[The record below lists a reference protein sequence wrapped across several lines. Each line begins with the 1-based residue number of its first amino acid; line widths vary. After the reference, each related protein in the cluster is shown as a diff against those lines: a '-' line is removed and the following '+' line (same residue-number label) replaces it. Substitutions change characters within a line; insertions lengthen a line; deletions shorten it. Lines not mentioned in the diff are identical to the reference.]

1 MPTSPY
7 LFQRL
12 AGHASDTALR
22 DQWQQLAAASGSCEA
37 IYQSPAFADFL
48 DSGASHGHSFHLYGA
63 YQAHTGQR
71 LGLIPVML
79 ASAGQRWRDHAAQLI
94 MLGSCPLLEPEP
106 ELLDALHAFL
116 YAEFPQIKALVYRA
130 LPASHAI
137 WRHLQGN
144 RHMLALRLH
153 GWRNCHSLILPRRYA
168 DYLAQLGSKRRY
180 NLKRQQRQLAQAAGG
195 ELSLTVI
202 ATLQDLPA
210 LRQALQSCCPP
221 ERRRQLWSEAEIQA
235 LAQYGLL
242 LCFRIDAGTSCC
254 GVILGLRDSRSYHLF
269 NILPAAQWHA
279 LSAGTSILQ
288 MVVAHLSDQA
298 QLSKVEFGYGEPAQG
313 YQSANQI
320 SQRAHVLLLRP
331 TAANHVYRLWHSM
344 RTAIQQRLKRHVR
357 AG

>member
-7 LFQRL
+7 LFKRL

-22 DQWQQLAAASGSCEA
+22 NEWQQLAAASGSCEA

-48 DSGASHGHSFHLYGA
+48 DSGASYGHSFFLYGA
-63 YQAHTGQR
+63 YQANTGQS

-79 ASAGQRWRDHAAQLI
+79 ASAGKRWRDNAAQLI
-94 MLGSCPLLEPEP
+94 VLGSCPLLEPEP
-106 ELLDALHAFL
+106 DLLDALHAFL
-116 YAEFPQIKALVYRA
+116 YAEFPHIKALVYRA
-130 LPASHAI
+130 LPANHAI
-137 WRHLQGN
+137 WRHLQRN
-144 RHMLALRLH
+144 RQMLALRLH
-153 GWRNCHSLILPRRYA
+153 GWRSCHSLILPRSYS

-195 ELSLTVI
+195 ELELKEI
-202 ATLQDLPA
+202 AELQDLPA
-210 LRQALQSCCPP
+210 LQQGLQACCPP
-221 ERRRQLWSEAEIQA
+221 ERLRQLWSETEIQA
-235 LAQYGLL
+235 LAQHGLL

-254 GVILGLRDSRSYHLF
+254 GVILGLRASSTYHLF
-269 NILPAAQWHA
+269 NILPAPQWHA

-288 MVVAHLSDQA
+288 MALAHLSDQA

-320 SQRAHVLLLRP
+320 CQRAHVLLLRR
-331 TAANHVYRLWHSM
+331 TAANHVYRLWRSL
-344 RTAIQQRLKRHVR
+344 RTSIQQRLKRHAR